1 MSSRKL
7 IIFLF
12 SSPFFFSITSVL
24 VSTTDLVYHR
34 VYFVPVF
41 HSQSVRCVLGYNP
54 LSLVKEHDLAL
65 VQAVP
70 LAVRTHKLLQGS
82 RLLYLENN
90 LRVVLYIIIYKKK
103 KIQRKPEEEERKV
116 RKEREETF
124 PSEVHHSIT
133 FGFENQKP
141 RGAA

>member
-90 LRVVLYIIIYKKK
+90 LRVVLYIIIKKK
-103 KIQRKPEEEERKV
+103 KKNS
-116 RKEREETF
+116 KETGR
-124 PSEVHHSIT
+124 
-133 FGFENQKP
+133 
-141 RGAA
+141 RGKKS